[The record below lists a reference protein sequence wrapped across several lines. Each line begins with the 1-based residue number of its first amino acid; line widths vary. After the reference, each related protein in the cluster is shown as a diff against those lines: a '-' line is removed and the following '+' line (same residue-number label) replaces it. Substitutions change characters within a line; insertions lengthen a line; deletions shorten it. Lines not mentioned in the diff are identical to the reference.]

1 MRTIIAMLLGGWL
14 FGTVLVGAVTAENF
28 FMVDRLLNSV
38 ESSRQFLNDA
48 AELPPGEARL
58 MLRHLASELNRFY
71 FQAWEWI
78 ELVLGGT
85 LLVLA
90 FRKLPSKKLMIGFSG
105 MLGIVLIM
113 SLYITPE
120 MIEVGRQLDF
130 VPRDPPPPGLGGF
143 GFLHGIYSTLDLAKL
158 IIGIWTAVV
167 LARLPSEP
175 REPSKPS

>member
-1 MRTIIAMLLGGWL
+1 MRTLMALLLGGWL
-14 FGTVLVGAVTAENF
+14 IGTVVVGAVATENF

-48 AELPPGEARL
+48 AQMPPGEARL

-90 FRKLPSKKLMIGFSG
+90 ALKLKSRKLTIGFAI
-105 MLGIVLIM
+105 MLGITLLMRFYLTPGLI
-113 SLYITPE
+113 L
-120 MIEVGRQLDF
+120 VGRPLDF
-130 VPRDPPPPGLGGF
+130 APHNPPPPGLSYF
-143 GFLHGIYSTLDLAKL
+143 GLLHATYSTLALVKL
-158 IIGIWTAVV
+158 LVGIGVAVV
-167 LARLPSEP
+167 LVRLPASSSQP
-175 REPSKPS
+175 R